1 MVRSP
6 MQVDD
11 EFRKRIKKIQEEIMK
26 RQGEF
31 RGAKRITG
39 EIIKT
44 PEWTM
49 IERRIL
55 GELQQLEFKINFDRR
70 KKK

>member
-26 RQGEF
+26 KQGKF
-31 RGAKRITG
+31 MSIPKITNNITKMP
-39 EIIKT
+39 ELDIIEQKL
-44 PEWTM
+44 
-49 IERRIL
+49 L
-55 GELQQLEFKINFDRR
+55 GNVQQINFKLNFDGRR
-70 KKK
+70 